1 MRIRL
6 NGRFD
11 RVNFLSRAISAA
23 IFVAFIASLAS
34 APARA
39 DVPSWLTAVAHDTYP
54 GVPAETNAI
63 VLYDEQETTV
73 QPNGDIETLYR
84 RAYLILRP
92 DGRAYG
98 RVAVPFDNE
107 TKITW

>member
-1 MRIRL
+1 MCMKCK
-6 NGRFD
+6 NSF
-11 RVNFLSRAISAA
+11 RVMNLLPRTISAV
-23 IFVAFIASLAS
+23 FLLAFIASLAS
-34 APARA
+34 TSARA

-54 GVPAETNAI
+54 GVPAETNAV

-98 RVAVPFDNE
+98 HVAVPF
-107 TKITW
+107 